1 MSLKNTD
8 TIGRR
13 KSTNNMEYTEEKA
26 REIVEKYNLSPT
38 TMKVWRTRGEIPDKY
53 NNPEYT
59 PTEKASKAD
68 NVIIARLAEL
78 NSRGYINFSVLC
90 DVAKVNK
97 QIIYDA
103 MRMKGRVNR
112 NDLDKIVL
120 ELKKLRVFIKNNLV
134 NSPAKLKA
142 LFDNKI
148 LKFYVINGKDEWAKS
163 MYWAMSNENDIA
175 AADFSKLQDNY
186 VRVYL
191 AITV

>member
-1 MSLKNTD
+1 
-8 TIGRR
+8 
-13 KSTNNMEYTEEKA
+13 MEYTEEKA
-26 REIVEKYNLSPT
+26 MEIMERYNLSPS
-38 TMKVWRTRGEIPDKY
+38 TMKGWRFRGAIPDRYVNSSYK
-53 NNPEYT
+53 
-59 PTEKASKAD
+59 PTEKTGKAD
-68 NVIIARLAEL
+68 KVILARLAEL

-97 QIIYDA
+97 QVIYDA
-103 MRMKGRVNR
+103 MRMKGRIDR

-120 ELKKLRVFIKNNLV
+120 ELKRLRVFIKNNLV

-148 LKFYVINGKDEWAKS
+148 LKFYVINGDDN
-163 MYWAMSNENDIA
+163 WAMSHENDIS

>member
-1 MSLKNTD
+1 
-8 TIGRR
+8 
-13 KSTNNMEYTEEKA
+13 MEYTEEKA
-26 REIVEKYNLSPT
+26 REIIEKYELSPT
-38 TMKVWRTRGEIPDKY
+38 TMKVWRTRGAIPDKY

-68 NVIIARLAEL
+68 KVILARLAEL

-103 MRMKGRVNR
+103 MRMKGRIDR
-112 NDLDKIVL
+112 SDLDKLVL
-120 ELKKLRVFIKNNLV
+120 ELKRLRVFIKNNLV
-134 NSPAKLKA
+134 NSPMKLRS
-142 LFDNKI
+142 LFDNKT

-163 MYWAMSNENDIA
+163 MYWSMSNGNDIA
-175 AADFSKLQDNY
+175 ADDFDRLKDNY
-186 VRVYL
+186 VKVYL

>member
-1 MSLKNTD
+1 
-8 TIGRR
+8 
-13 KSTNNMEYTEEKA
+13 MEYSDEKA

-38 TMKVWRTRGEIPDKY
+38 TMNVWRTRGAIPDKY
-53 NNPEYT
+53 TNPEYT

-68 NVIIARLAEL
+68 KVILARLAEL
-78 NSRGYINFSVLC
+78 NNRGYINFTVLC

-97 QIIYDA
+97 QVIYDA
-103 MRMKGRVNR
+103 MRMKGRINR
-112 NDLDKIVL
+112 DDLDKIVL

-142 LFDNKI
+142 LFGCKM
-148 LKFYVINGKDEWAKS
+148 LKFYVINGNDNWAKS
-163 MYWAMSNENDIA
+163 MYWAMSNENDILTD
-175 AADFSKLQDNY
+175 DFNRLQDNY

>member
-1 MSLKNTD
+1 
-8 TIGRR
+8 
-13 KSTNNMEYTEEKA
+13 MEYTDEKA
-26 REIVEKYNLSPT
+26 KEIVNKYNLSPT
-38 TMKVWRTRGEIPDKY
+38 TMKVWRTRGAIPDKY

-59 PTEKASKAD
+59 PIEKASKAD
-68 NVIIARLAEL
+68 KVILARLAEL

-103 MRMKGRVNR
+103 MRMKGRIVSNE
-112 NDLDKIVL
+112 LDKIVL

-142 LFDNKI
+142 LFDNKM
-148 LKFYVINGKDEWAKS
+148 LKFYVINGDDNWAKS
-163 MYWAMSNENDIA
+163 MYWAMSNGNDIA
-175 AADFSKLQDNY
+175 ADDFDRLKDNY
-186 VRVYL
+186 VKVYL

>member
-1 MSLKNTD
+1 MKYS
-8 TIGRR
+8 
-13 KSTNNMEYTEEKA
+13 EEKA

-38 TMKVWRTRGEIPDKY
+38 TMNVWRTRGSIPDKY

-59 PTEKASKAD
+59 PTEKTGKAD
-68 NVIIARLAEL
+68 KVILARLAEL

-103 MRMKGRVNR
+103 MRMKGRIDR

-120 ELKKLRVFIKNNLV
+120 ELKRLRVFIKNNLV
-134 NSPAKLKA
+134 NSPMKLRS
-142 LFDNKI
+142 LFDNKT
-148 LKFYVINGKDEWAKS
+148 LKFYVVNGKDEWAKS
-163 MYWAMSNENDIA
+163 MYWAMSNGNDIA
-175 AADFSKLQDNY
+175 ADDFDRLKDNY
-186 VRVYL
+186 VKVYL

>member
-1 MSLKNTD
+1 
-8 TIGRR
+8 
-13 KSTNNMEYTEEKA
+13 MEYTEEKA
-26 REIVEKYNLSPT
+26 REIIEKYELSPT
-38 TMKVWRTRGEIPDKY
+38 TMKVWRTRGAIPDRY
-53 NNPEYT
+53 SNPEYT
-59 PTEKASKAD
+59 PTEKASRAD
-68 NVIIARLAEL
+68 NIILARLAEL

-103 MRMKGRVNR
+103 MRMKGRIVR
-112 NDLDKIVL
+112 SDLDKLVL
-120 ELKKLRVFIKNNLV
+120 ELKRLRVFIKNNLV

-142 LFDNKI
+142 LLDNKI
-148 LKFYVINGKDEWAKS
+148 LKFYVINGDDNWAKS
-163 MYWAMSNENDIA
+163 MYWAMSNGNDIA

>member
-1 MSLKNTD
+1 MKYS
-8 TIGRR
+8 
-13 KSTNNMEYTEEKA
+13 EEKA

-38 TMKVWRTRGEIPDKY
+38 TMNVWRTRGAIPDKY

-68 NVIIARLAEL
+68 NVILARLAEL

-103 MRMKGRVNR
+103 MRMKGRIDR
-112 NDLDKIVL
+112 NDLDKLVL
-120 ELKKLRVFIKNNLV
+120 ELKRLRVFIKNNLV
-134 NSPAKLKA
+134 NSPMKLRS

-163 MYWAMSNENDIA
+163 IYWAMSNGNDIA

-191 AITV
+191 AITT

>member
-1 MSLKNTD
+1 
-8 TIGRR
+8 
-13 KSTNNMEYTEEKA
+13 MEYSEEKA
-26 REIVEKYNLSPT
+26 REIVAKYNLSPS
-38 TMKVWRTRGEIPDKY
+38 TMNGWRWRGAIPDKY
-53 NNPEYT
+53 SNPEYT
-59 PTEKASKAD
+59 PTEKASRAD
-68 NVIIARLAEL
+68 NIILARLAEL

-103 MRMKGRVNR
+103 MRMKGRIVR
-112 NDLDKIVL
+112 SDLDKLVL
-120 ELKKLRVFIKNNLV
+120 ELKRLRVFIKNNLV

-142 LFDNKI
+142 LLDNKI
-148 LKFYVINGKDEWAKS
+148 LKFYVINGDDNWAKS
-163 MYWAMSNENDIA
+163 MYWAMSNGNDIA